1 MNKDIL
7 ETYGRCNLQSP
18 SLLVAWRHEIGGV
31 AGGVIDFL
39 DRNLNL
45 EMMGEIRLQKFFSFS
60 GVAVTNDIV
69 QFPQSR
75 FYSCHE
81 GNILIFRGDVPN
93 REPYDFSNAILDFA
107 VSHCDVREVY
117 TVGGFVS
124 AMTHLSPR
132 RIFGSV
138 TQPELKM
145 SLSSLNISTD
155 VDYQTP
161 PQGPRPSLSHYL
173 LWTAKRREIPGYSL
187 WVEVPFYL
195 AGLRDLMAIRSILEV
210 LDKKFGLDLDVKEL
224 NDEIDKMNAGI
235 EELKSQNPEVNRYL
249 QLMDQGIAISH
260 EEGEIL
266 VREVARSLRKNN

>member
-1 MNKDIL
+1 
-7 ETYGRCNLQSP
+7 
-18 SLLVAWRHEIGGV
+18 VAWRHEIGGV
-31 AGGVIDFL
+31 ACGVIDFL
-39 DRNLNL
+39 DKNLNL
-45 EMMGEIRLQKFFSFS
+45 EMVGEIRLQQFFSFA
-60 GVAVTNDIV
+60 GVTVADDIV

-75 FYSCHE
+75 FYSCRE

-107 VSHCDVREVY
+107 VYHCDAQEVY
-117 TVGGFVS
+117 TIGGFVS

-138 TQPELKM
+138 TQPELRM
-145 SLSSLNISTD
+145 FLSPYNVSTD

-161 PQGPRPSLSHYL
+161 PQGARPSLSHFL

-195 AGLRDLMAIRSILEV
+195 AGFRDLMAIRSILEV
-210 LDKKFGLDLDVKEL
+210 LDKRFVLGLDLKEL
-224 NDEIDKMNAGI
+224 NNEIDKMNAGI
-235 EELKSQNPEVNRYL
+235 EALKSQNPEVNRYL
-249 QLMDQGIAISH
+249 RLMDQGIAISH

-266 VREVARSLRKNN
+266 VREVARFLRKNN